1 MNFALELAQIHI
13 QKRTGQGCVQSNG
26 FCPSWIADNFNR
38 YVDPFWEH
46 VALVLESVVIGFVI
60 AFGLALLAHRRRGFE
75 TPITVST
82 GVLYTIPSLA
92 LFQILVGFSFL
103 GLNRL
108 TVEIALVSYTLLIL
122 FRNTLEGLRGV
133 PADVREAAV
142 GMGLTRRQV
151 LTRVELP
158 LALPAIVAHRRRWL
172 TGPIVGITGALYT
185 VPSIAAF
192 ILLLPLTGRGNTTAL
207 IALVSYTLLV
217 LFRNITT
224 GLRNVP
230 PEMVDAG
237 RGMGLTANQI
247 LRKVELPLAVPEILA
262 GLRIAVTTNVG
273 LATLAFFAGAGG
285 LGKEIYADVSFKS
298 NVVVAGGLAVL
309 LAAVLDVIILTFQ
322 RLVTPWRRARAT

>member
-1 MNFALELAQIHI
+1 MAQRSRAPGRAGRARAALPCRADGRARRHPARRALRHARGRNAVRAGRGRARHGGRHALHRSDQPRAAHGADRPAERRRARVRRLMNFALELAQIHI

-26 FCPSWIADNFNR
+26 FCPDWIVDNFNR

-60 AFGLALLAHRRRGFE
+60 AFVLA
-75 TPITVST
+75 I
-82 GVLYTIPSLA
+82 I
-92 LFQILVGFSFL
+92 
-103 GLNRL
+103 
-108 TVEIALVSYTLLIL
+108 
-122 FRNTLEGLRGV
+122 
-133 PADVREAAV
+133 
-142 GMGLTRRQV
+142 
-151 LTRVELP
+151 
-158 LALPAIVAHRRRWL
+158 AHRRRWL

-185 VPSIAAF
+185 IPSIAAF

-237 RGMGLTANQI
+237 RGMGLTDRQI
-247 LRKVELPLAVPEILA
+247 LWKVELPLAVPEILA

-298 NVVVAGGLAVL
+298 NVIVAGGLAVL
-309 LAAVLDVIILTFQ
+309 LAAVLDIVILTFQ